1 MIKTGLSMSGMLL
14 FAAAVDAQVLSPD
27 EAVEIALTNNF
38 GIMIAR
44 NDARVASV
52 NNTSGNAGMLPTAAA
67 AVSDRYL
74 ISSSSN
80 ALDASIALNWTVFDG
95 FRMFVTKKKL
105 GSFESLGELRY
116 RDKVLA
122 TVSEVTEAYY
132 DVVRQKQR
140 YASFDEIVGRG
151 NDLVNVLQRSFD
163 NGLMHKG
170 TLLQAQIDVNVFR
183 EQEIRQQA
191 VIVSARRTL
200 NGLLGRDARTSLE
213 VIDSIV
219 TDYRPD
225 SAQLSRKV
233 FEKNT
238 TLLSYEKSVEISRL
252 AVQEL
257 RGLRL
262 PQLTLN
268 AGYVWTQDNPATLAS
283 RADGASV
290 GGVVTFP
297 LFQAGNITRQV
308 ASAGIALQ
316 SAEINLRNAKIDL
329 AARLQEALDE
339 FENSRKLL
347 EIESLNVL
355 LAKENLEIATARLAQ
370 GVSTILEL
378 RQAQLSFVESQ
389 TRLIDIRYNLKIAE
403 TMLKRLVAEF

>member
-1 MIKTGLSMSGMLL
+1 
-14 FAAAVDAQVLSPD
+14 

>member
-1 MIKTGLSMSGMLL
+1 
-14 FAAAVDAQVLSPD
+14 
-27 EAVEIALTNNF
+27 
-38 GIMIAR
+38 MIAR

>member
-1 MIKTGLSMSGMLL
+1 MSGMLL